1 MDMNKPIF
9 PAPPGY
15 IVDVDNPQRTGEAAN
30 FWIGTLGMIIAAIF
44 MAIRVYTK
52 TRLAKNFTPDDS
64 KLFSSGRDRQR
75 PKSVRLVSNSN
86 YSSAA
91 HSLGALHRSLK
102 KMACSTNRAN
112 NRTYSAFPS
121 QYKSPSSVRL
131 PRPVSTI
138 ADLTTQQSNTA
149 AAHSASTSGS

>member
-52 TRLAKNFTPDDS
+52 TRLAKNFASDDS
-64 KLFSSGRDRQR
+64 KLIHSGQDHDRSQR
-75 PKSVRLVSNSN
+75 SYAISNN
-86 YSSAA
+86 IYSSAA
-91 HSLGALHRSLK
+91 HSLGASHRKLK
-102 KMACSTNRAN
+102 KMDDSTDRAN
-112 NRTYSAFPS
+112 DQTYSASPLPYKFPF
-121 QYKSPSSVRL
+121 SVRL
-131 PRPVSTI
+131 PRPIATI
-138 ADLTTQQSNTA
+138 PDLTT
-149 AAHSASTSGS
+149 

>member
-15 IVDVDNPQRTGEAAN
+15 IVDVDNPQRAGEAAN
-30 FWIGTLGMIIAAIF
+30 FWISTLGMIVAAIF

-64 KLFSSGRDRQR
+64 EFCRSGRHRRR
-75 PKSVRLVSNSN
+75 PKSLHSVSDNI

-91 HSLGALHRSLK
+91 HSLGASHRSLK
-102 KMACSTNRAN
+102 KIDSSTD
-112 NRTYSAFPS
+112 RTNDRIYSASPS
-121 QYKSPSSVRL
+121 QYRFPFSVRL
-131 PRPVSTI
+131 P
-138 ADLTTQQSNTA
+138 
-149 AAHSASTSGS
+149 

>member
-52 TRLAKNFTPDDS
+52 ARLAKNFTSDDIQYGRGTLGVHIWELTGHRVNS
-64 KLFSSGRDRQR
+64 TMNLISVASIIYCPFLASAKLSLLLFYLRLSHLRWF
-75 PKSVRLVSNSN
+75 KSCVYASIFLVVGYNI
-86 YSSAA
+86 
-91 HSLGALHRSLK
+91 ALVFPLIF
-102 KMACSTNRAN
+102 ACTP
-112 NRTYSAFPS
+112 F
-121 QYKSPSSVRL
+121 
-131 PRPVSTI
+131 
-138 ADLTTQQSNTA
+138 
-149 AAHSASTSGS
+149 